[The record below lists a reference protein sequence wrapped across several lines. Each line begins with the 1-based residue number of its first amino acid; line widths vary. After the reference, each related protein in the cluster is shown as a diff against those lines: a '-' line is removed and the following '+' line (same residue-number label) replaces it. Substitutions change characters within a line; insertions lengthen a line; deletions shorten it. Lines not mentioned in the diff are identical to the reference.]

1 MSEYEIWSV
10 MNSSLIANAI
20 YGASVF
26 FILWVAFRAANQVRA
41 EGSNVVIKSLVT
53 LFGLGVILNGL
64 VVSSI
69 LENLL
74 QNTAYSLSQ
83 LDSISAA
90 SQSFVDFYGTGAA
103 AEAGNI
109 FGANPIMLVWWLVVT
124 IIIMGR
130 IWTKN

>member
-10 MNSSLIANAI
+10 MNSGLIANAI

-109 FGANPIMLVWWLVVT
+109 FGANPVMLVWWLVVT

>member
-10 MNSSLIANAI
+10 MNSGLIANAI

-109 FGANPIMLVWWLVVT
+109 FVANPIMLVWWLVVT

>member
-10 MNSSLIANAI
+10 MNSGLIANAI

-90 SQSFVDFYGTGAA
+90 SQSFVDFYDTGAA

>member
-10 MNSSLIANAI
+10 MNSGLIANAI

-103 AEAGNI
+103 ADAGNI
-109 FGANPIMLVWWLVVT
+109 FGANPIMLVWWLVVS

>member
-10 MNSSLIANAI
+10 MNSGLIANAI

-83 LDSISAA
+83 LDSISAS

>member
-10 MNSSLIANAI
+10 MNSGLIANAI

-41 EGSNVVIKSLVT
+41 EGSNVLIKSLVT

-69 LENLL
+69 LESLL

>member
-10 MNSSLIANAI
+10 MNSGLIANAI
-20 YGASVF
+20 YGSSVF

>member
-1 MSEYEIWSV
+1 
-10 MNSSLIANAI
+10 MNSGLIANAI

-41 EGSNVVIKSLVT
+41 EGSNIVIKSLVT

-69 LENLL
+69 LESLL

>member
-10 MNSSLIANAI
+10 MNSGLIANAI

-41 EGSNVVIKSLVT
+41 EGRNVLIKSLVT

-69 LENLL
+69 LESLL

>member
-10 MNSSLIANAI
+10 MNSGLIANAI

-90 SQSFVDFYGTGAA
+90 SQSFVNFYGTGAA
-103 AEAGNI
+103 AEAGSI

>member
-10 MNSSLIANAI
+10 MNSGLIANAI

-26 FILWVAFRAANQVRA
+26 FILWVAFRAANQVRS

>member
-1 MSEYEIWSV
+1 MSEYEIWAV
-10 MNSSLIANAI
+10 MNSGLIANAI

-109 FGANPIMLVWWLVVT
+109 FGANPIMLVWWLVVA

>member
-10 MNSSLIANAI
+10 MNSGLIANAI

-41 EGSNVVIKSLVT
+41 EGSNVVIKTLVT

>member
-1 MSEYEIWSV
+1 MSEYDIWSV
-10 MNSSLIANAI
+10 MNSGLIANAI

-109 FGANPIMLVWWLVVT
+109 FGANPIMLVWWLVLT
-124 IIIMGR
+124 IIIIGR
-130 IWTKN
+130 ITTKN

>member
-1 MSEYEIWSV
+1 M
-10 MNSSLIANAI
+10 
-20 YGASVF
+20 
-26 FILWVAFRAANQVRA
+26 
-41 EGSNVVIKSLVT
+41 VT
-53 LFGLGVILNGL
+53 LFSLGIILNGL

-69 LENLL
+69 LEGLL

-90 SQSFVDFYGTGAA
+90 SQSFIDFYGTGAPS
-103 AEAGNI
+103 EAGNI
-109 FGANPIMLVWWLVVT
+109 FGGNPIMLAWWLVVT

>member
-10 MNSSLIANAI
+10 MNSGLIANAI

-41 EGSNVVIKSLVT
+41 EGSNVLIKSLVT

>member
-10 MNSSLIANAI
+10 MNSGLIANAI

-41 EGSNVVIKSLVT
+41 EGSNIVIKSLVT

-69 LENLL
+69 LESLL

>member
-10 MNSSLIANAI
+10 MNSGLIANAI

-90 SQSFVDFYGTGAA
+90 PQSFVDFYGTGAA

>member
-10 MNSSLIANAI
+10 MNSGLIANAI
-20 YGASVF
+20 YGASIF
-26 FILWVAFRAANQVRA
+26 FILWVAFRAANQVSS

-53 LFGLGVILNGL
+53 LFSLGIILNGL

-69 LENLL
+69 LEGLL

-83 LDSISAA
+83 LDTISVA
-90 SQSFVDFYGTGAA
+90 SQSFIDFYGTGAA

-109 FGANPIMLVWWLVVT
+109 FGGNPIMLAWWLVVT

>member
-10 MNSSLIANAI
+10 MNSGLIANAI
-20 YGASVF
+20 YGASIF
-26 FILWVAFRAANQVRA
+26 FILWVAFRAANQIRS
-41 EGSNVVIKSLVT
+41 EGSNVVIKTLVT
-53 LFGLGVILNGL
+53 LFSLGIILNGL

-69 LENLL
+69 LEGLL

-83 LDSISAA
+83 LGSISAA
-90 SQSFVDFYGTGAA
+90 SQSFVDFYGTGAPS
-103 AEAGNI
+103 EAGNI
-109 FGANPIMLVWWLVVT
+109 FGGNPIMLAWWLVVT

>member
-83 LDSISAA
+83 LDLISAA